1 MKARLRGTPCEV
13 EVVPY
18 FPEGMFAGF
27 TDVSGTLQPGM
38 VVYKSSDLE
47 FLETPP
53 RLKPDVDWEA
63 FRREAA
69 KAAMNGLLAGRP
81 CRMDREDVAI
91 RATLYAD
98 ELIKR
103 LNADSEGTHTYLRKT
118 RVMEIIEDAMTN
130 LNPEEVSVLQYVHE
144 EINKL

>member
-1 MKARLRGTPCEV
+1 MGPRHQRDQFLVLGMKARLRGTPCEV

-53 RLKPDVDWEA
+53 KLKPETDWDA
-63 FRREAA
+63 FRREVA
-69 KAAMNGLLAGRP
+69 KSCMSAMVVTDSGSLYPEPEGIA
-81 CRMDREDVAI
+81 E
-91 RATLYAD
+91 RAVRYAD
-98 ELIKR
+98 ELIKQ
-103 LNADSEGTHTYLRKT
+103 LRDIK
-118 RVMEIIEDAMTN
+118 
-130 LNPEEVSVLQYVHE
+130 HE
-144 EINKL
+144 CK

>member
-1 MKARLRGTPCEV
+1 MRARLSGTPCEV

-38 VVYKSSDLE
+38 IVYKSSDLE

-53 RLKPDVDWEA
+53 KIKPEVDWDA

-69 KAAMNGLLAGRP
+69 KDLMPLAAGMADYRGYPGKFVQLAIE
-81 CRMDREDVAI
+81 M
-91 RATLYAD
+91 AD
-98 ELIKR
+98 ELICQLK
-103 LNADSEGTHTYLRKT
+103 E
-118 RVMEIIEDAMTN
+118 
-130 LNPEEVSVLQYVHE
+130 
-144 EINKL
+144 NKE

>member
-53 RLKPDVDWEA
+53 KLKPEVDWEA
-63 FRREAA
+63 FRAEAA
-69 KAAMNGLLAGRP
+69 KDALSAIISSPVSLPTPIKDMVEAA
-81 CRMDREDVAI
+81 I
-91 RATLYAD
+91 IYAD
-98 ELIKR
+98 ELIKQ
-103 LNADSEGTHTYLRKT
+103 LRDIK
-118 RVMEIIEDAMTN
+118 
-130 LNPEEVSVLQYVHE
+130 HE
-144 EINKL
+144 CK

>member
-38 VVYKSSDLE
+38 IVYKSSDLE

-53 RLKPDVDWEA
+53 KLKPETDWDA

-69 KAAMNGLLAGRP
+69 KDILCAMMLSGINDTWKI
-81 CRMDREDVAI
+81 MSMNAI
-91 RATLYAD
+91 DGAD
-98 ELIKR
+98 ELIKQ
-103 LNADSEGTHTYLRKT
+103 LRDIK
-118 RVMEIIEDAMTN
+118 
-130 LNPEEVSVLQYVHE
+130 HE
-144 EINKL
+144 CK

>member
-38 VVYKSSDLE
+38 IVYKSSDLE

-53 RLKPDVDWEA
+53 RLKPDVDWDA

-69 KAAMNGLLAGRP
+69 KDILCFLLSAG
-81 CRMDREDVAI
+81 
-91 RATLYAD
+91 
-98 ELIKR
+98 KR
-103 LNADSEGTHTYLRKT
+103 DTWTYLARAA
-118 RVMEIIEDAMTN
+118 IEGAD
-130 LNPEEVSVLQYVHE
+130 
-144 EINKL
+144 KLIEQLREKE

>member
-53 RLKPDVDWEA
+53 KLKPDVDWDA

-69 KAAMNGLLAGRP
+69 KDALSAIISNSNPVSLTAPIKDMVEAA
-81 CRMDREDVAI
+81 I
-91 RATLYAD
+91 IYAD
-98 ELIKR
+98 ELIKQ
-103 LNADSEGTHTYLRKT
+103 LRD
-118 RVMEIIEDAMTN
+118 I
-130 LNPEEVSVLQYVHE
+130 
-144 EINKL
+144 

>member
-1 MKARLRGTPCEV
+1 MKARIIGTPYEV
-13 EVVPY
+13 EVIPY

-53 RLKPDVDWEA
+53 KLKPEVDWDA

-69 KAAMNGLLAGRP
+69 KDILTGIATNISLYVREKNRCAAAVKDALA
-81 CRMDREDVAI
+81 
-91 RATLYAD
+91 LAD
-98 ELIKR
+98 ELIKQ
-103 LNADSEGTHTYLRKT
+103 LRDGK
-118 RVMEIIEDAMTN
+118 E
-130 LNPEEVSVLQYVHE
+130 
-144 EINKL
+144 

>member
-1 MKARLRGTPCEV
+1 
-13 EVVPY
+13 
-18 FPEGMFAGF
+18 
-27 TDVSGTLQPGM
+27 M

-53 RLKPDVDWEA
+53 KLKPDVDWDA

-69 KAAMNGLLAGRP
+69 KAAMNGLLAGRSS
-81 CRMDREDVAI
+81 RMDREDVAI

-103 LNADSEGTHTYLRKT
+103 LNADSEGMHTYLRKT